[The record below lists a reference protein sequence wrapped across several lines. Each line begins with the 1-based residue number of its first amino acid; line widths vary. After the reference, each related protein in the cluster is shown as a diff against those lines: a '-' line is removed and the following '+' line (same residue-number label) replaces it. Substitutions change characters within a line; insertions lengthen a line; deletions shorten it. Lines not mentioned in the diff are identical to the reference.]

1 MKKVLVAN
9 RGEIAIRIIKS
20 LKELGILT
28 VSVFSEF
35 DRKSL
40 HVLNSDE
47 SYFLGPSISKE
58 SYLNQEKIIDIAVK
72 SKVDAIHPGYGFLS
86 ENHEFAN
93 KVLKANIIFIGPSPK
108 TIKLMG
114 NKILARESIKNY
126 NVPILPGSNNKI
138 KNISDG
144 VKISNQ
150 IGFPILIKAAA
161 GGGGKGMRVV
171 KKQEDFN
178 DAYNIAKSEAL
189 SSFGDGD
196 VFIEKFL
203 QNPRHIEVQILAD
216 NFGNIIHLFEREC
229 SIQRRH
235 QKVIEEAPSV
245 ALSHKQRDEI
255 CECAR
260 RVAMSCGYVG
270 AGTVEFLFD
279 KNQFYF
285 LEMNTRI
292 QVEHPVTEFITS
304 IDIVKQQIY
313 IALNKKLQ
321 INQKDIK
328 IFGHSIE
335 LRVYAEDSE
344 NDFNPDIGFLKQYIE
359 PNGIGVRVDS
369 GYQKNMEIPIYYD
382 SLISKLIVHGNDRI
396 EAIARMKR
404 AIGEYHLMG
413 IKSTLNFGLLVM
425 NSNMFINGDYD
436 TNFIKNLDSDFYNYE
451 FSDDEKKLLSFFGA
465 VTKKN
470 ESSNIFIENKKSLW
484 LKRKKK

>member
-58 SYLNQEKIIDIAVK
+58 SYLNQEKIIDIALK

-86 ENHEFAN
+86 ENHEFAS
-93 KVLKANIIFIGPSPK
+93 KVLNANIIFIGPSAK

-114 NKILARESIKNY
+114 NKILARESIKKY
-126 NVPILPGSNNKI
+126 NVPILPGSNKI

-144 VKISNQ
+144 VKISKQ

-161 GGGGKGMRVV
+161 GGGGKGMRIV

-216 NFGNIIHLFEREC
+216 NYGNIIHLFEREC

-235 QKVIEEAPSV
+235 QKVVEEAPSV

-255 CECAR
+255 CECAK
-260 RVAMSCGYVG
+260 RVAMSCKYVG

-279 KNQFYF
+279 KNKFYF

-292 QVEHPVTEFITS
+292 QVEHPITEFITS
-304 IDIVKQQIY
+304 IDIVKQQIH

-321 INQKDIK
+321 IIQKDIK

-382 SLISKLIVHGNDRI
+382 SLISKLIVHGKDRI
-396 EAIARMKR
+396 EAMARMKR
-404 AIGEYHLMG
+404 AIGEYHIMG
-413 IKSTLNFGLLVM
+413 IKSTLDFGLLVM
-425 NSNMFINGDYD
+425 NSNIFVNGDYD
-436 TNFIKNLDSDFYNYE
+436 TNFIKNLSSDFYNYK
-451 FSDDEKKLLSFFGA
+451 FSNDEKKILSFFGA
-465 VTKKN
+465 ITKKN
-470 ESSNIFIENKKSLW
+470 ESNKIFIENKKSLW
-484 LKRKKK
+484 VKRKKK

>member
-260 RVAMSCGYVG
+260 RVAMSCEYVG

>member
-1 MKKVLVAN
+1 
-9 RGEIAIRIIKS
+9 
-20 LKELGILT
+20 
-28 VSVFSEF
+28 
-35 DRKSL
+35 
-40 HVLNSDE
+40 
-47 SYFLGPSISKE
+47 
-58 SYLNQEKIIDIAVK
+58 
-72 SKVDAIHPGYGFLS
+72 
-86 ENHEFAN
+86 
-93 KVLKANIIFIGPSPK
+93 
-108 TIKLMG
+108 
-114 NKILARESIKNY
+114 
-126 NVPILPGSNNKI
+126 
-138 KNISDG
+138 
-144 VKISNQ
+144 
-150 IGFPILIKAAA
+150 
-161 GGGGKGMRVV
+161 MRVV

>member
-58 SYLNQEKIIDIAVK
+58 SYLNQEKIIDIALK

-86 ENHEFAN
+86 ENHEFAS
-93 KVLKANIIFIGPSPK
+93 KVLNANIIFIGPSAK

-114 NKILARESIKNY
+114 NKILARESIKKY
-126 NVPILPGSNNKI
+126 NVPILPGSNKI

-144 VKISNQ
+144 VKISKQ

-161 GGGGKGMRVV
+161 GGGGKGMRIV

-216 NFGNIIHLFEREC
+216 NYGNIIHLFEREC

-235 QKVIEEAPSV
+235 QKVVEEAPSV

-255 CECAR
+255 CECAK
-260 RVAMSCGYVG
+260 RVAMSCKYVG

-279 KNQFYF
+279 KNKFYF

-292 QVEHPVTEFITS
+292 QVEHPITEFITS
-304 IDIVKQQIY
+304 IDIVKQQIH

-321 INQKDIK
+321 IIQKDIK

-382 SLISKLIVHGNDRI
+382 SLISKLIVHGKDRI
-396 EAIARMKR
+396 EAMARMKR
-404 AIGEYHLMG
+404 AIGEYHIMG
-413 IKSTLNFGLLVM
+413 IKSTLDFGLLVM
-425 NSNMFINGDYD
+425 NSNIFVNGDYD
-436 TNFIKNLDSDFYNYE
+436 TNFIKNLSSDFYNYK
-451 FSDDEKKLLSFFGA
+451 FSNDEKKNFIVFWSNNQ
-465 VTKKN
+465 KK
-470 ESSNIFIENKKSLW
+470 
-484 LKRKKK
+484 

>member
-58 SYLNQEKIIDIAVK
+58 SYLNQEKIIDIALK

-86 ENHEFAN
+86 ENHEFAS
-93 KVLKANIIFIGPSPK
+93 KVLNANIIFIGPSAK

-114 NKILARESIKNY
+114 NKILARESIKKY
-126 NVPILPGSNNKI
+126 NVPILPGSNKI

-144 VKISNQ
+144 VKISKQ

-161 GGGGKGMRVV
+161 GGGGKGMRIV

-216 NFGNIIHLFEREC
+216 NYGNIIHLFEREC

-235 QKVIEEAPSV
+235 QKVVEEAPSV

-255 CECAR
+255 CECAK
-260 RVAMSCGYVG
+260 RVAMSCKYVG

-279 KNQFYF
+279 KNKFYF

-292 QVEHPVTEFITS
+292 QVEHPITEFITS
-304 IDIVKQQIY
+304 IDIVKQQIH

-321 INQKDIK
+321 IIQKDIK

-382 SLISKLIVHGNDRI
+382 SLISKLIVHGKDRI

-404 AIGEYHLMG
+404 AIGEYHIMG
-413 IKSTLNFGLLVM
+413 IKSTLDFGLLVM
-425 NSNMFINGDYD
+425 NSNIFVNGDYD
-436 TNFIKNLDSDFYNYE
+436 TNFIKNLSSDFYNYK
-451 FSDDEKKLLSFFGA
+451 FSNDEKKILSFFGA
-465 VTKKN
+465 ITKKN
-470 ESSNIFIENKKSLW
+470 ESNKIFIENKKSLW
-484 LKRKKK
+484 VKRKKK